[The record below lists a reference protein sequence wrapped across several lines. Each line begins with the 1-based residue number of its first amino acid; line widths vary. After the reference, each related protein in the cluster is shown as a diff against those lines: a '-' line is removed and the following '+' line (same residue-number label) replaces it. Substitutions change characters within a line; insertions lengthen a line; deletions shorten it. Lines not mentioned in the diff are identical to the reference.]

1 MPFYFAIPRVGNT
14 VAQRR
19 QETGRVDY
27 IRTPPTSLSY
37 FNFAHHTRDV
47 LFVRENL
54 HCLLSSAFAGD
65 KSGKFNVAFKPDV
78 AGIPLFMAFT
88 GIDIVPISLPPV
100 SFSFVELNDTDIE
113 KLDNLGLEERY
124 IKGKGALYVGKMTPQ
139 VFQELKNYELNEGY
153 SPVGGSISISGA
165 DCFNKILK
173 MITCVAKGLELAC
186 DVGVKTGWGVI
197 EYGTYEKVD
206 LVSYRVSDRERSA
219 RIRGININT
228 DGMTASE
235 ICAWRLPGIVWG
247 SGSALPGVASY
258 GLFCPF
264 EPNYS
269 ATDKRAL
276 SVFMAS
282 FYSVIVDAVEQGTFE
297 VGIEQIWMSELS
309 LTMEGEFA
317 AHMMAVLVLCKKVVA
332 RPFFV
337 IENGIYEGAVIHSG
351 LPFNI
356 KLMGGQVFES
366 EGRSEILDDIS
377 KYAFHSVALR
387 EICDRLALGA
397 DVDPTKI
404 TSMRMLRKIVMGRKD
419 FAISASDKLWLEK
432 KLLFLNFREKPVS
445 VNVTSLGKFI
455 SYIHPTGPTPVP
467 ADLYMERSVFF
478 DPKEINNVLSMFGRF
493 VPSPVT
499 AGTAY
504 TIAYAPGSTKKADTL
519 PPVIQMAFK
528 PIQTAG
534 EDWLGFLRGGKI
546 VIPQSKI
553 KRGRRFAGADGV
565 TVGSL
570 LQGVANAAMAASKDQ
585 AKVSRIL
592 GAEKRKAATDD
603 RDNAEEDQQPLKK
616 VMKLKDLSFMSF
628 ATPGSPP
635 PDPSM
640 TS

>member
-1 MPFYFAIPRVGNT
+1 
-14 VAQRR
+14 
-19 QETGRVDY
+19 
-27 IRTPPTSLSY
+27 
-37 FNFAHHTRDV
+37 
-47 LFVRENL
+47 
-54 HCLLSSAFAGD
+54 
-65 KSGKFNVAFKPDV
+65 
-78 AGIPLFMAFT
+78 
-88 GIDIVPISLPPV
+88 
-100 SFSFVELNDTDIE
+100 
-113 KLDNLGLEERY
+113 
-124 IKGKGALYVGKMTPQ
+124 
-139 VFQELKNYELNEGY
+139 
-153 SPVGGSISISGA
+153 
-165 DCFNKILK
+165 
-173 MITCVAKGLELAC
+173 
-186 DVGVKTGWGVI
+186 
-197 EYGTYEKVD
+197 
-206 LVSYRVSDRERSA
+206 
-219 RIRGININT
+219 
-228 DGMTASE
+228 
-235 ICAWRLPGIVWG
+235 
-247 SGSALPGVASY
+247 
-258 GLFCPF
+258 
-264 EPNYS
+264 
-269 ATDKRAL
+269 
-276 SVFMAS
+276 
-282 FYSVIVDAVEQGTFE
+282 
-297 VGIEQIWMSELS
+297 
-309 LTMEGEFA
+309 
-317 AHMMAVLVLCKKVVA
+317 
-332 RPFFV
+332 
-337 IENGIYEGAVIHSG
+337 
-351 LPFNI
+351 
-356 KLMGGQVFES
+356 MGGQVFES
-366 EGRSEILDDIS
+366 EGRSDILDDIS

-397 DVDPTKI
+397 DIDPTKI

-445 VNVTSLGKFI
+445 LNVTSLGKFI
-455 SYIHPTGPTPVP
+455 SYIHPTGPTPIP

-546 VIPQSKI
+546 VIPQAKI

-628 ATPGSPP
+628 AAPGSPP